1 VTKKVADAWKRPRS
15 ANTWRVVSGCG
26 PSSKVSASRDLS
38 AGPRR
43 TTVPYQLRPGSAPKK
58 AMRSRTARAPKS
70 QLTIV
75 AIEAERTPSA
85 NGAATALGSPSGSH
99 TKPAIVCPMLSKRFG
114 QAELT
119 LLAVCLSGCNGA
131 SNVAISGLGG
141 ADSGGGGRNVG
152 GNESSFASGG
162 SAGNLGGSAGASN
175 AANDCLKH
183 VAADLLDYLAAAPY
197 SGSAAMTM
205 PIWETTSDKWQAARV
220 AALAWANKDCASFAT
235 AARTMGYEAVRLE
248 DAATGRNYWVLRDVS
263 SQFQGVFAFRD
274 PGELTGTRSLVIDS
288 PHFGFDFR
296 DDRAIRLFRDVNA
309 VAFLQNTAH
318 RCNVTS
324 CSGCSE
330 VQNYACDGTCMRDS
344 DVVHAI
350 RNGYFAV
357 YDGLEA
363 ARDDLHLEY
372 HGAGVSNNLPGCA
385 GTVHISQASSM
396 KLTPAEDDATYPNRF
411 WTAMKKGVG
420 DACACYHQRQTGCR
434 LNGAASTA
442 GRRTNQESSPA
453 DANLAVCTAS
463 PSALSARFVHME
475 AYNVDPALLLAALS
489 EAVPAL

>member
-1 VTKKVADAWKRPRS
+1 
-15 ANTWRVVSGCG
+15 
-26 PSSKVSASRDLS
+26 
-38 AGPRR
+38 
-43 TTVPYQLRPGSAPKK
+43 
-58 AMRSRTARAPKS
+58 
-70 QLTIV
+70 
-75 AIEAERTPSA
+75 
-85 NGAATALGSPSGSH
+85 
-99 TKPAIVCPMLSKRFG
+99 MLSKRMY
-114 QAELT
+114 QSELT
-119 LLAVCLSGCNGA
+119 LLAVCLSGCGGA
-131 SNVAISGLGG
+131 SKVGLAGVGG

-152 GNESSFASGG
+152 GNEINLRNNGG
-162 SAGNLGGSAGASN
+162 SLAAGGGAGNLGGAAGASN
-175 AANDCLKH
+175 AVSDCLSR
-183 VAADLLDYLAAAPY
+183 VSADLLVYLAAAPY

-205 PIWETTSDKWQAARV
+205 PIWETTSDKWQAARA

-248 DAATGRNYWVLRDVS
+248 DATTHRNYWVLRDVS
-263 SQFQGVFAFRD
+263 SQYQGVFAFRD

-296 DDRAIRLFRDVNA
+296 DDRAIRLFRDINA

-318 RCNVTS
+318 RCNLTS

-363 ARDDLHLEY
+363 ARDDLHFEY
-372 HGAGVSNNLPGCA
+372 HGASVSNNLPGCV
-385 GTVHISQASSM
+385 GTAHISQASSM
-396 KLTPAEDDATYPNRF
+396 KLTPAEDDGTYPNRF
-411 WTAMKKGVG
+411 WTAIKKGVG

-434 LNGAASTA
+434 LNGGASTA
-442 GRRTNQESSPA
+442 GRRTNQESRPA

-475 AYNVDPALLLAALS
+475 AYNVAPALLLAALS
-489 EAVPAL
+489 EAVPTL